1 MKEEE
6 EGVEK
11 ANFRLFIND
20 CSLKVVADWNF
31 CDLWFLSLR

>member
-20 CSLKVVADWNF
+20 CSLKVVAVK
-31 CDLWFLSLR
+31 FL